1 MSTNQQKIPNLEK
14 RKPKGDIKFNLTL
27 NDEQKDAKRIIM
39 TAPITVLKGMAGS
52 GKTLLACQIALD
64 MLFKREIEKIVITR
78 PTVAREEIGFLPG
91 NLKEKLDPWLA
102 PIYSNLY
109 MLYDKEK
116 IDRLLDDGTIEVL
129 PFAFMRGRTLVNSF
143 IIVDEAQNVS
153 HNQTEMIISR
163 LGLGSKMVICGDTSQ
178 IDLKNKKDS
187 GMGFFKQLEN
197 RVEGFKIIEL
207 KQNHRHSIVPKI
219 LEIYKEFT
227 D

>member
-1 MSTNQQKIPNLEK
+1 METGAAVNPFEGK
-14 RKPKGDIKFNLTL
+14 RKPKGPIKFQINL
-27 NDEQKDAKRIIM
+27 NEEQKEAKKIILDN
-39 TAPITVLKGMAGS
+39 PITVLKGMAGS

-64 MLFKREIEKIVITR
+64 MLFKREVEKIVITR

-109 MLYDKEK
+109 LLYNKEK
-116 IDRLLDDGTIEVL
+116 IDKLLDEGVIEVL

-153 HNQTEMIISR
+153 HNQTEMIMSR

-178 IDLKNKKDS
+178 IDLKNKKES
-187 GMGFFKQLEN
+187 GMGFLTTLESK
-197 RVEGFKIIEL
+197 VKGFRIITL
-207 KQNHRHSIVPKI
+207 KQNHRHPIVPEI
-219 LEIYKEFT
+219 LSIYKEFQ